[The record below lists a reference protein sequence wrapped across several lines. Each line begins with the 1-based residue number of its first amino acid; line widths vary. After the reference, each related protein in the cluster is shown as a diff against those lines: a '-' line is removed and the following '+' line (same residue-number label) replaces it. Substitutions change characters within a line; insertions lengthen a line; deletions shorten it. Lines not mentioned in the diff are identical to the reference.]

1 MLSCHQIDDIVKTK
15 RNKMKKIVALVAVLF
30 SVVVPVQAQA
40 NTKSLVIID
49 SYFQSSIATNPINS
63 TGAPCAQSNPIKGA
77 TPSSPYNHGT
87 AMYAVAKLQNPALPI
102 IPICAS
108 SAQSDVFPDQLIA
121 SLNWVKANKD
131 KVAAVSVSLTFNKT
145 RTECMPANP
154 VKKLESAKDAEIRAL
169 IKSLA
174 DIGIPVF
181 ASAGNDTNKSYSY
194 PGCIADTYSVVHASA
209 KAKAAKV
216 NWANTSN
223 TDYLV
228 ALSTDDSKL
237 NYNTSFGL
245 VAETSSSSTAA
256 AAAMWVTNRVA
267 FGFIYP
273 VA

>member
-1 MLSCHQIDDIVKTK
+1 MLSCHQIDDILKIK
-15 RNKMKKIVALVAVLF
+15 RNKMKKIVALIAVLF

-63 TGAPCAQSNPIKGA
+63 LGAPCAQSKPVNNA
-77 TPSSPYNHGT
+77 SASSPYNHGT

-108 SAQSDVFPDQLIA
+108 SAQSDVFPDQLIS
-121 SLNWVKANKD
+121 SLNWVKTNKD

-169 IKSLA
+169 IKSLS

-194 PGCIADTYSVVHASA
+194 PGCITDTYSVVHASA

-216 NWANTSN
+216 NWSNTTN

-237 NYNTSFGL
+237 NYNTSFG
-245 VAETSSSSTAA
+245 VIAETSSSSTAA
-256 AAAMWVTNRVA
+256 AAAMWVTNKVA